1 MLLGSQIGRKS
12 DVLASP
18 APRRD
23 ALLKPGE
30 RGLLRLASSHET
42 AEGVEGG
49 EVVEASP
56 GADGGPAVG
65 FDEVD
70 GPGVSVVLEVSEDPR
85 HSRSTGGWGAVI
97 RYCPHNNLVLA
108 ISTRAEL

>member
-1 MLLGSQIGRKS
+1 
-12 DVLASP
+12 
-18 APRRD
+18 
-23 ALLKPGE
+23 
-30 RGLLRLASSHET
+30 
-42 AEGVEGG
+42 
-49 EVVEASP
+49 
-56 GADGGPAVG
+56 
-65 FDEVD
+65 VD